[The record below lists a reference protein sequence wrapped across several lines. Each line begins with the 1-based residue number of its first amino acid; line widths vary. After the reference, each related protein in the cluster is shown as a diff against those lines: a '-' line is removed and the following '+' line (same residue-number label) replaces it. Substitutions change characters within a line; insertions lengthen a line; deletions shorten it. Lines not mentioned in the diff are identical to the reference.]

1 MHTKIYETFT
11 MPRLALNKLF
21 VDLFH
26 QQRIKVNNP

>member
-21 VDLFH
+21 VDLLKEL
-26 QQRIKVNNP
+26 KVNNP